1 MNSVMGRVQRLPE
14 HGRAAVVTDW
24 GADLQLREF
33 PVLAPEP
40 GALLVR
46 VERAAICGS
55 DVHAWDGALASTFAI
70 DLPIVLGHE
79 TVGRVVAIGDGAEVD
94 AVGQPV
100 RIGDR
105 VIWAHAACGR
115 CFECAVMR
123 TPTLCPNREIGF
135 LRSAEEA
142 PHFHGGFA
150 EYAFVPPRSGRLRVP
165 DDVKSEW
172 AAAASCALRTVVDA
186 VERLGAVD
194 SRHSVVIQGA
204 GPLGLFS
211 TAVLGLHS
219 PRRIIVIGGPPER
232 LAVAREWGADVTISV
247 DEATTA
253 EERLALVRDATDG
266 RGADV
271 VCEMSGARSAF
282 AEGLTMAAPSGRYLM
297 CGTLAGVEHPAQA
310 GLITRRNLTV
320 IGSLGAEI
328 DAYYKAL
335 ELLRLHRDRYD
346 WDRLIGGSYALE
358 DATTALRNM
367 QSFAE
372 TKAILVP

>member
-1 MNSVMGRVQRLPE
+1 MSRVEGLPE

-24 GADLQLREF
+24 GADLELREF
-33 PVLAPEP
+33 PVLAPQP
-40 GALLVR
+40 GGLLVR

-55 DVHAWDGALASTFAI
+55 DVHAWDGALASTFTI

-79 TVGRVVAIGDGAEVD
+79 TVGRVVAIGEGAELD
-94 AVGQPV
+94 AVGQAV
-100 RIGDR
+100 RVGDR

-115 CFECAVMR
+115 CFECTVLKSPA
-123 TPTLCPNREIGF
+123 LCPNREIGF
-135 LRSAEEA
+135 LRSADEA

-150 EYAFVPPRSGRLRVP
+150 EYAQIPARSKRLRVP

-172 AAAASCALRTVVDA
+172 AAAASCALRTIVDA
-186 VERLGAVD
+186 VERLGPVD
-194 SRHSVVIQGA
+194 YRHNVVIQGA

-219 PRRIIVIGGPPER
+219 PRKIIVIGGPPER
-232 LAVAREWGADVTISV
+232 LAVAAEWGADVTIDV
-247 DEATTA
+247 GEATTA

-266 RGADV
+266 RGADI

-282 AEGLTMAAPSGRYLM
+282 AEGLTMAAPEGRYLM

-310 GLITRRNLTV
+310 GLITRRNLKV

-328 DAYYKAL
+328 DAYHKAL

-367 QSFAE
+367 QSFVE

>member
-1 MNSVMGRVQRLPE
+1 MMFLMGRTAHMPE
-14 HGRAAVVTDW
+14 CGRAAVVTAW
-24 GADLQLREF
+24 GVDLELREF

-40 GALLVR
+40 GGLLVR

-55 DVHAWDGALASTFAI
+55 DVHAWDGALASTFDI

-79 TVGRVVAIGDGAEVD
+79 TVGRVVAIGAGAELD
-94 AVGQPV
+94 AVGRPLA
-100 RIGDR
+100 IGDR

-115 CFECAVMR
+115 CYECTVMR

-135 LRSAEEA
+135 LRSAEQP

-150 EYAFVPPRSGRLRVP
+150 EYAHVPAGSRRLRVP

-172 AAAASCALRTVVDA
+172 AAAASCALRTVIDA
-186 VERLGAVD
+186 VERLGTVD
-194 SRHSVVIQGA
+194 YRHSVAIQGA

-211 TAVLGLHS
+211 TAVLGLHA

-232 LAVAREWGADVTISV
+232 LAVAREWGADVTIDV
-247 DEATTA
+247 AEAPTP
-253 EERLALVRDATDG
+253 EERLAIVRDETGG

-282 AEGLTMAAPSGRYLM
+282 AEGLTMAAPSGRYLI
-297 CGTLAGVEHPAQA
+297 CGTLAGAEHPVQA

-328 DAYYKAL
+328 DAYHKAL